1 MLLLH
6 PPENVA
12 RPATPKPTAP
22 KTGASEPST
31 SRAAPPKDSLGFTPL
46 HKPTPPRDVLV
57 GFAPQMDLLQY
68 SGTDVRA
75 QAPHIQ
81 DAVRCQASDRVCR
94 KQSALAGGSVG
105 GLVGLLAGCAA
116 GPFFPL
122 GAAGGA
128 LVGAAVGAAAPYKEA
143 ASFGQVRK
151 HLFFKSG
158 IVSSRV
164 ESAALVAALK
174 KNKIL
179 RKGRERDILALQD
192 LDAVLE
198 SQPYLKA
205 KQRRQ
210 VRECLEFVAR
220 ESANF
225 DALTQ
230 ERIRVQSAIVQARK
244 SQRASKAAPGADL
257 QALYNRQ
264 ALIDGRLLAGA
275 QVSPGRASAPRA
287 VHQKPQG
294 QQPKSGQPKALP
306 SGPQHVHVG
315 RNA

>member
-6 PPENVA
+6 PESSAATTPA
-12 RPATPKPTAP
+12 PTPSADRPAPPRDTLGFAP
-22 KTGASEPST
+22 LNRP
-31 SRAAPPKDSLGFTPL
+31 APPKD
-46 HKPTPPRDVLV
+46 VLV
-57 GFAPQMDLLQY
+57 RCAPSVDLLQY
-68 SGTDVRA
+68 PGTDVSAR
-75 QAPHIQ
+75 APHIQ
-81 DAVRCQASDRVCR
+81 EAVRCQASDRVCR
-94 KQSALAGGSVG
+94 KQSALAGGSMG

-128 LVGAAVGAAAPYKEA
+128 LVGAAVGAAAPWKEA

-158 IVSSRV
+158 IVASRA
-164 ESAALVAALK
+164 ESATLVAALK

-179 RKGRERDILALQD
+179 RKGRERDILALND

-198 SQPYLKA
+198 SQSYLKA
-205 KQRRQ
+205 KQRRK
-210 VRECLEFVAR
+210 VRECLEFIAR
-220 ESANF
+220 ESVNF

-230 ERIRVQSAIVQARK
+230 ERIRVQSAIAQARR
-244 SQRASKAAPGADL
+244 SQRGAKVAPGPDL
-257 QALYNRQ
+257 QALYGRQ
-264 ALIDGRLLAGA
+264 AWLDGRLLAVA
-275 QVSPGRASAPRA
+275 PGGSGTAHAPRA

-294 QQPKSGQPKALP
+294 QQPKSHQPMALP

-315 RNA
+315 HHA